1 MPQVPFDVDAYV
13 KEAEARVGD
22 ITKRAQEEIEPK
34 LRPANALIAEVKQYM
49 SKGVDLITTTQLQE
63 WAVAIA
69 VINSELVPYKEVFAL
84 TKNLWDI
91 ETRQISAKNLLEFEA
106 KKTEIDAIN
115 KMATTTNAKKAAIAE
130 YIQNMLDGTQ
140 EALWMLGN
148 SVRKI
153 LDARIAGGDT
163 R

>member
-1 MPQVPFDVDAYV
+1 MTDEEIQAYV
-13 KEAEARVGD
+13 TEVEARID
-22 ITKRAQEEIEPK
+22 DTCRRAEEEVHKK
-34 LRPANALIAEVKQYM
+34 LAPANSLIAEVKNYM

-63 WAVAIA
+63 WAMAIP
-69 VINSELVPYKEVFAL
+69 VINSGIVPFKEVFAL

-91 ETRQISAKNLLEFEA
+91 ETRQLSAKNLLEFDR

-115 KMATTTNAKKAAIAE
+115 KLATTVNAKKSAIAE
-130 YIQNMLDGTQ
+130 YVQNMLAGTQ

-148 SVRKI
+148 TIRKI